1 MALAPFPSNQR
12 LQPIPNGAMQA
23 VTYGTTLRFPEPD
36 NQQAASSGR
45 ERLSHHL
52 VTNCWRL
59 LCYRHMRDMTSR
71 ALSQTGGDGYATVID
86 CLQ

>member
-45 ERLSHHL
+45 ERAIPSSCHKLLAIVMLSP
-52 VTNCWRL
+52 
-59 LCYRHMRDMTSR
+59 
-71 ALSQTGGDGYATVID
+71 YA
-86 CLQ
+86 